1 MTGLLAFTVERVM
14 ELQVKRFISTNSR
27 ISKSSS
33 AWQFFWATQNN
44 YYTEADLGS
53 ENLKFLNFLTCKLSP
68 NYFSSQYKILKV
80 RLEIQIFCSKSYS
93 FVMYI
98 WLNDLLTKIYDHVSQ
113 YHESNYG
120 VFSNN
125 FFLKVYCAKNLS
137 NCNEI
142 EDFITNLMLHQW
154 VSKRRRQLETP

>member
-68 NYFSSQYKILKV
+68 IIFQVNIRYWKSGWKFKFFVQKAIVLSCIFGWMISWPKSTTMFLIIMSLIMEFSQ
-80 RLEIQIFCSKSYS
+80 
-93 FVMYI
+93 
-98 WLNDLLTKIYDHVSQ
+98 T
-113 YHESNYG
+113 
-120 VFSNN
+120 N
-125 FFLKVYCAKNLS
+125 FFLEYIVPKIFLIVMKLKIS
-137 NCNEI
+137 
-142 EDFITNLMLHQW
+142 
-154 VSKRRRQLETP
+154 

>member
-80 RLEIQIFCSKSYS
+80 RLEIQIFVQKAIVLSCIFGWMISWPKSTTM
-93 FVMYI
+93 F
-98 WLNDLLTKIYDHVSQ
+98 LNIMSLIMEFSQ
-113 YHESNYG
+113 T
-120 VFSNN
+120 N
-125 FFLKVYCAKNLS
+125 FFLKYIVPKIFLIVMKLKIS
-137 NCNEI
+137 
-142 EDFITNLMLHQW
+142 
-154 VSKRRRQLETP
+154 